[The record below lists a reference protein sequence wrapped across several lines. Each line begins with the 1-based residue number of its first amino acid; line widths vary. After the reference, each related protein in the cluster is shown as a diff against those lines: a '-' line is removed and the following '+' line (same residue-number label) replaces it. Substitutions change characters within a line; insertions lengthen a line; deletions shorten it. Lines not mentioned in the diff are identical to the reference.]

1 MDNRSRQ
8 RYINL
13 QTAITIGMVALGIT
27 VSAVVTGL
35 FYFNLKNQVLE
46 DLKLRLRNIADITAI
61 QLDPEELATVVDE
74 TDIENEFYIK
84 YQKELS
90 DIIKTN
96 NDVINIYTMRKNEKG
111 IIFFYMDAGNP
122 NYVPD
127 PPGVIPYEE
136 PSDLLLATFASPSGT
151 AVENGIYTDEFGS
164 VISAYVPI
172 YKQDGSLESILAVD
186 MNADTVI
193 KAEQNAM
200 QKILIYF
207 GLSIPLIT
215 LLAWFLGYRLS
226 RQTVALTTVAA
237 RIAHIAEGNFEIIP
251 VSSAGNNKE
260 AFDLIQ
266 IFNKMSGELHNLIQN
281 LEQHVTERTADF
293 EIASQNSERRAK
305 QLKAISQTVRAISS
319 IQDLDTLLPQI
330 TNVIS
335 EQFDVYHTGIFLL
348 DDKREFAILRAAN
361 SEGGKKM
368 LTREHKLAVG
378 QTGIVGFVT
387 ASGQPRIASDV
398 GTDAVFFD
406 NPDLPNTHSEIAL
419 PLRYAG
425 QIIGALDVQ
434 STKSNAFNQDDIE
447 ILITLADQVATAIK
461 NTLAFEEARNTVA
474 KFQNSLNEK
483 TYESWKVMQSKSSL
497 GLGFQLIGSTIKP
510 LDTPLEGEHIQQALA
525 QNKAVLSDKEN
536 VSSSLAIPIRLRG
549 QTVGIINLRANNNY
563 KLTNDDAEIAEAVTE
578 RLSLAI
584 ETATLLQA
592 TQHRADIER
601 LTTDISSKISSSTRF
616 ETILQTAAQ
625 ELSKA
630 LGGSDVLVQIE
641 PISIELSMA
650 K

>member
-1 MDNRSRQ
+1 
-8 RYINL
+8 
-13 QTAITIGMVALGIT
+13 
-27 VSAVVTGL
+27 
-35 FYFNLKNQVLE
+35 
-46 DLKLRLRNIADITAI
+46 
-61 QLDPEELATVVDE
+61 
-74 TDIENEFYIK
+74 
-84 YQKELS
+84 
-90 DIIKTN
+90 
-96 NDVINIYTMRKNEKG
+96 
-111 IIFFYMDAGNP
+111 
-122 NYVPD
+122 
-127 PPGVIPYEE
+127 VIPYEE

-172 YKQDGSLESILAVD
+172 YKQDGSLESILAID
-186 MNADTVI
+186 MSADTVI

-266 IFNKMSGELHNLIQN
+266 IFNKMSGELHNLIEN
-281 LEQHVTERTADF
+281 LEQHITERTADF
-293 EIASQNSERRAK
+293 EIASRNNERRAK
-305 QLKAISQTVRAISS
+305 QLKAISQAVRVISS

-330 TNVIS
+330 TNVIC

-510 LDTPLEGEHIQQALA
+510 LNTPLEGEHIHQALA
-525 QNKAVLSDKEN
+525 QNKAVLSDEEN

-549 QTVGIINLRANNNY
+549 QTVGIINLRTNNNY